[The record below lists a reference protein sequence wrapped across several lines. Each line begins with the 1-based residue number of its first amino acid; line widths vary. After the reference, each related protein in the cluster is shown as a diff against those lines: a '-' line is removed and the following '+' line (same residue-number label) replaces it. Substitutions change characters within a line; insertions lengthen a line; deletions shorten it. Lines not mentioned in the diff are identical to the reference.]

1 MYINVSMENNYFYD
15 LPKDLQD
22 RIYYINAKN
31 CKSIV
36 NKQLHTIY
44 NSVKCINK
52 AVNELERDLYAFAYY
67 NNINNESVIQNNI
80 PLIKAE
86 IIEELHL
93 KKIINIMISIFYLE
107 IFEYISDNEFSE
119 KLIDNDI
126 INSIETII
134 ESWYIDM
141 EEILFENH

>member
-93 KKIINIMISIFYLE
+93 KKIINIMISIFFSCD
-107 IFEYISDNEFSE
+107 ICEYI
-119 KLIDNDI
+119 I
-126 INSIETII
+126 
-134 ESWYIDM
+134 
-141 EEILFENH
+141 